1 MVEILPSSLDQLHV
15 YQRQKQ
21 EKENEKIAKDLN
33 EVEAKAESLA
43 IEGMCRFDDTMKLVF
58 QHCKQV
64 LEVPNTGMKELN
76 RLVEKSIIEKHAT
89 PSPLLKFYY

>member
-1 MVEILPSSLDQLHV
+1 MVEVLPSSLDQLHV

-33 EVEAKAESLA
+33 VIEAKAESLA

-58 QHCKQV
+58 
-64 LEVPNTGMKELN
+64 
-76 RLVEKSIIEKHAT
+76 
-89 PSPLLKFYY
+89 